1 MRLFNLALLL
11 TITLAS
17 SAYAQKFGYI
27 DSEYILT
34 KLPEYKQAQTDLN
47 QAAKKWQTELEEM
60 GKEVNTLKDAYKVE
74 EVLLTEEMQ
83 KERQDTIA
91 SKEKKLRE
99 KQKAYFG
106 FEGMLFYKKQEL
118 IKPVQDKVFEAVE
131 KVAKEKKL
139 QMVFDKSSALVVI
152 YADPIHDYTDYVLE
166 KLGLGDPDDTVQ
178 K

>member
-1 MRLFNLALLL
+1 MRLFTLALLL
-11 TITLAS
+11 TISLAS

-47 QAAKKWQTELEEM
+47 QAAKKWQTELEDM

-91 SKEKKLRE
+91 SKEKN
-99 KQKAYFG
+99 
-106 FEGMLFYKKQEL
+106 
-118 IKPVQDKVFEAVE
+118 
-131 KVAKEKKL
+131 
-139 QMVFDKSSALVVI
+139 VV
-152 YADPIHDYTDYVLE
+152 L
-166 KLGLGDPDDTVQ
+166 
-178 K
+178 